1 MKAATEVLL
10 KENLKSLNLSHM
22 SAQLGSQVR
31 QARENG
37 TSHEEFLL
45 ALSEVELQMRAENRL
60 KRKLREAKFPL
71 LKTLEQ
77 FDYSSAPGLDRRLMN
92 ELESGEYQ
100 RMHRNIIF
108 TGKSGTGKTHLATGL
123 GVAACRQGIG
133 TRFVSGCGLT
143 NELIEAQSE
152 RRLSRVIQKYAR
164 YGLVVIDELGY
175 VPFSKES
182 AELLFQVLAERH
194 ELGSVIISTNLG
206 FADWT
211 QVFGDATLT
220 AALLDRLTHKAH
232 IIHCS
237 WDSYRLKETLKA
249 RRESSKGPKGN
260 GGAS

>member
-1 MKAATEVLL
+1 MKAATQILL
-10 KENLKSLNLSHM
+10 KENLKTLNLSHM
-22 SAQLGSQVR
+22 FTSLGSMVR

-45 ALSEVELQMRAENRL
+45 ALTEVELQIRAENRL

-77 FDYSSAPGLDRRLMN
+77 FDYSSAEALDKRLMR
-92 ELESGEYQ
+92 ELESGEYLHS
-100 RMHRNIIF
+100 HRNIIF

-123 GVAACRQGIG
+123 AVAACRQGIN
-133 TRFVSGCGLT
+133 TRFVNGCGLSM
-143 NELIEAQSE
+143 ELIEAQSE

-164 YGLVVIDELGY
+164 YGLVVVDELGY

-194 ELGSVIISTNLG
+194 ERGSVIITTNLG

-220 AALLDRLTHKAH
+220 ATLLDRLTHKAH
-232 IIHCS
+232 IINCT
-237 WDSYRLKETLKA
+237 WESYRLRETLKA
-249 RRESSKGPKGN
+249 RRESSN
-260 GGAS
+260 ASKTTER